1 MGKMR
6 KSLILALTLLCICL
20 MAFLP
25 RLTGW
30 FQDLRREK
38 EVLYE
43 ESAQVRLEIQQD
55 MPLLGKLALL
65 CRMEGVLEVPE
76 AMAKLTVEEAEQA
89 AVDALEPYLEA
100 GLIPEFEVWQVVA
113 RPLLIRTA
121 ETADLAGLV
130 WAVMI
135 LSDEEGVLNVSVDI
149 DDATGT
155 LLRLNF
161 NYEYWGETDLSGS
174 LSRLAEVYFAGLA
187 VEDYEQF
194 ATDDLEN
201 RYIGDNTV
209 AQRYRLEDP
218 VYGHANLDL
227 YVHRY
232 GFYVATP
239 IV

>member
-6 KSLILALTLLCICL
+6 KSLILLLTMLCIGL

-25 RLTGW
+25 RITGW
-30 FQDLRREK
+30 IQDRRTENK
-38 EVLYE
+38 VLYE

-55 MPLLGKLALL
+55 MSLLGKLALL

-76 AMAKLTVEEAEQA
+76 AMAKMTAEEAEQA
-89 AVDALEPYLEA
+89 AVDALKPYMEA
-100 GLIPEFEVWQVVA
+100 GLIPEFTVWHVEA
-113 RPLLIRTA
+113 DLLLILTP
-121 ETADLAGLV
+121 EEVDLAGLV
-130 WAVMI
+130 WATTI
-135 LSDEEGVLNVSVDI
+135 LADEEGVLNVSVDI

-161 NYEYWGETDLSGS
+161 SYEFWGETDLSGT
-174 LSRLAEVYFAGLA
+174 LSRLAEVYFPGLGM
-187 VEDYEQF
+187 EDYEQF
-194 ATDDLEN
+194 ADDELET
-201 RYIGDNTV
+201 RYIGDDTV

-232 GFYVATP
+232 GFYVTTP
-239 IV
+239 VV

>member
-6 KSLILALTLLCICL
+6 KGLILLLTLLCIGL

-30 FQDLRREK
+30 VQDRRTENK
-38 EVLYE
+38 VLYE
-43 ESAQVRLEIQQD
+43 ESPQVRLEIQQD
-55 MPLLGKLALL
+55 MSLLGKLALL

-76 AMAKLTVEEAEQA
+76 AMAKMTAEEAERT
-89 AVDALEPYLEA
+89 AVDALKPYMEA
-100 GLIPEFEVWQVVA
+100 GLIPEFEVWHVEA
-113 RPLLIRTA
+113 SPLLILTP
-121 ETADLAGLV
+121 EEVDLAGLV
-130 WAVMI
+130 WATTI
-135 LSDEEGVLNVSVDI
+135 LADEEGVLNVSVDI

-161 NYEYWGETDLSGS
+161 SYEYWGETDLSGS
-174 LSRLAEVYFAGLA
+174 LSRFGEVYFTGLGM
-187 VEDYEQF
+187 EDYGQF
-194 ATDDLEN
+194 ATDDLEK
-201 RYIGDNTV
+201 RYIGDDTV

-232 GFYVATP
+232 GFYVTTP